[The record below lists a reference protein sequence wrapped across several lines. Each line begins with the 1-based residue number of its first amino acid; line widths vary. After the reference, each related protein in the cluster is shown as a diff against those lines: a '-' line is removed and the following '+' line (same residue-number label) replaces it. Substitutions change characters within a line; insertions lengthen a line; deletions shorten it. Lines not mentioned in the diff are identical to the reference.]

1 MDMEKLRR
9 MEADDV
15 LRNPPSRP
23 LTPREAE
30 EALKP
35 HRWEPPSVMPYA
47 KLGIDG
53 KTRKPYVVLG
63 IQGTF

>member
-9 MEADDV
+9 MDADDV
-15 LRNPPSRP
+15 LRNPSRP

-35 HRWEPPSVMPYA
+35 RRWEPPSVMPYA

>member
-9 MEADDV
+9 MEADGV
-15 LRNPPSRP
+15 LRNPSGR
-23 LTPREAE
+23 LSPREAA

-35 HRWEPPSVMPYA
+35 RRWEPPSVMPYA
-47 KLGIDG
+47 KLGIERKSG
-53 KTRKPYVVLG
+53 KPYVVLG

>member
-1 MDMEKLRR
+1 MDTEKLRR

-15 LRNPPSRP
+15 LRNPSGR
-23 LTPREAE
+23 LSQREAA

-35 HRWEPPSVMPYA
+35 RRWEPPSVMPYA
-47 KLGIDG
+47 KLGVDG

>member
-15 LRNPPSRP
+15 LRNPSGRLSPQ
-23 LTPREAE
+23 EAE

-35 HRWEPPSVMPYA
+35 RRWEPPSVMPYA

>member
-23 LTPREAE
+23 LTPWEAS

-35 HRWEPPSVMPYA
+35 RKWEPPSVMPYA
-47 KLGIDG
+47 KLGVDE
-53 KTRKPYVVLG
+53 KSKKPYVILG

>member
-1 MDMEKLRR
+1 MDMEKLCRT
-9 MEADDV
+9 EADDV
-15 LRNPPSRP
+15 LRNPSRP
-23 LTPREAE
+23 LTPWEAS

-35 HRWEPPSVMPYA
+35 RRWEPPSVMPYA

>member
-1 MDMEKLRR
+1 MDMEKLHRT
-9 MEADDV
+9 EADDV
-15 LRNPPSRP
+15 LRNPSGR
-23 LTPREAE
+23 LSPREAE

-35 HRWEPPSVMPYA
+35 RRWEPPSVMPYA